1 MGCRSPKAT
10 SWDSSTAPSGSP
22 RTAPLRRCCSWRWSM
37 QQNWNWR
44 PCSTAPVSV
53 TTRPGKRWPSWK
65 RPCRIW
71 RLSCTRAHP
80 TRTRSCWWWS
90 EALQLRLQPTGATD
104 DCVVHCSL
112 PDRKST
118 RLNSS
123 HVAISYAVFSLKKKR
138 MMSEVDPLIKLQ
150 LIKQEHKDWNITDVK
165 KATKSL
171 YDGKR
176 TRKSLQRCQHERHK
190 INIARE

>member
-1 MGCRSPKAT
+1 MAKTYRIRGGQSGFDRHRSPGFLCT
-10 SWDSSTAPSGSP
+10 GSP
-22 RTAPLRRCCSWRWSM
+22 AFSLFE
-37 QQNWNWR
+37 
-44 PCSTAPVSV
+44 
-53 TTRPGKRWPSWK
+53 PGS
-65 RPCRIW
+65 
-71 RLSCTRAHP
+71 
-80 TRTRSCWWWS
+80 
-90 EALQLRLQPTGATD
+90 
-104 DCVVHCSL
+104 
-112 PDRKST
+112 DRKST

-123 HVAISYAVFSLKKKR
+123 HVAISYAVFSLKKKK